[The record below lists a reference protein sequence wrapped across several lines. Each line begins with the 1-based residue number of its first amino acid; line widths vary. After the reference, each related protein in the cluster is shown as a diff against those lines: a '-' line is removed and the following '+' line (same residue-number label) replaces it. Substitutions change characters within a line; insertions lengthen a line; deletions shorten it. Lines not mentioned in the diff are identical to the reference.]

1 MSLYTHFCVSLQ
13 RSGFSLL
20 QRNEGGAAASLKR
33 EPATL
38 WLSTWRTLPNLS
50 AVYQLCDLM
59 EKKGS
64 NIQQASFQVA
74 STDIFIHGDS
84 KKTVEEEVLYS
95 EDVTHKKR
103 EREIPF

>member
-1 MSLYTHFCVSLQ
+1 
-13 RSGFSLL
+13 
-20 QRNEGGAAASLKR
+20 
-33 EPATL
+33 
-38 WLSTWRTLPNLS
+38 
-50 AVYQLCDLM
+50 M